1 MNRRMKTT
9 WSVDNI
15 EVKDNFMILRCN
27 SRHLVGIFIRL
38 VQPSSQL
45 KGSLSLLFKALHH
58 SGQILTI
65 RTIREQIFGKFFVL
79 GGWIIIWEKL
89 LSRIVLE
96 REMNC
101 GTKLYSI
108 VRGKKGNLDMIC
120 FFIVFIAVV
129 PVRIQL

>member
-27 SRHLVGIFIRL
+27 NDLAGIAFRL

-65 RTIREQIFGKFFVL
+65 RTIREQIFGKFL
-79 GGWIIIWEKL
+79 SSGG
-89 LSRIVLE
+89 
-96 REMNC
+96 
-101 GTKLYSI
+101 G
-108 VRGKKGNLDMIC
+108 
-120 FFIVFIAVV
+120 
-129 PVRIQL
+129 

>member
-27 SRHLVGIFIRL
+27 NDLVGIFICL

-65 RTIREQIFGKFFVL
+65 RTIREQIFGKFL
-79 GGWIIIWEKL
+79 SSGGWIIIWEKL

-96 REMNC
+96 RDELWY
-101 GTKLYSI
+101 K
-108 VRGKKGNLDMIC
+108 
-120 FFIVFIAVV
+120 IVFNCK
-129 PVRIQL
+129 R